1 MQMVLPP
8 GRLRNNGNVE
18 VSPRERQRDRGGRGR
33 EKERERTCPHM
44 LLGMGLAERLIEKN
58 LRILTWEAK
67 LTLSAVK

>member
-8 GRLRNNGNVE
+8 GRLRRNGNGE
-18 VSPRERQRDRGGRGR
+18 VSPRERQRDRGGGR
-33 EKERERTCPHM
+33 ERERERTCPHM